1 MKHERIEINPDVM
14 FGKPVIKGTRI
25 PVDLIL
31 RALGDGMSV
40 DELLAG
46 YPKLTRE
53 DVRAAYRFAA
63 DYITHED
70 LALDALDGR

>member
-1 MKHERIEINPDVM
+1 MKHERIEINPKVM

-40 DELLAG
+40 EELLDG
-46 YPKLTRE
+46 YPRLTRE
-53 DVRAAYRFAA
+53 DVHAAQSFAA

-70 LALDALDGR
+70 LIYDALDGR